1 MAFVTADRVLDTS
14 TSTGT
19 GDLVVSGSSPNGY
32 RTFSTV
38 MSVADTCY
46 YSAQHQ
52 TLNEWETG
60 TATYSSANTLTRTTV
75 SSSSNANAAVNFSA
89 GTKDVSI
96 TFLASKS
103 VQTNPSGQ
111 TVNSGGSYTRTAFT
125 ATAGQTSFT
134 VSYTVNYVEVYVN
147 GILLNSADYTAST
160 GTTVVLAAA
169 ASSGDIIE
177 VIALNVGTFTSGGY
191 TRTTYTGTAGQTSFT
206 ASYTPGYVEVFLN
219 GVLLDPTDYTATS
232 GTAIVLGT
240 GTAAGDTV
248 DIVAL
253 NIGGFT
259 GGVTVTGTPTS
270 GQLTSWTGSSSI
282 QGVASSSVDG
292 NLNLTIGGNLSM
304 SSSFLR
310 NRLINGNM
318 YVAQRLP
325 AAVATTAASGTGSV
339 ATVTFSGGV
348 TVAVGATV
356 IITGMTPTGYNGT
369 YTVTASSAGSVS
381 FASTTTGAQ
390 TVAGQITY
398 TSVTVTAGTTVPTI
412 STGYPIVDRW
422 FAYSTGANVVA
433 AQVAGTGSNRSIL
446 QITGAASVTAVGVG
460 QRIESLNS
468 YDLSGKTCTLSVS
481 LANSLLTTVTW
492 TASYANTND
501 TFGTIGTATKT
512 QIATGTFT
520 VSSTLTRYTT
530 NISVPAAATTGIEI
544 LFTVGAQTSGT
555 WQIDDVQ
562 FEEGSIATPFERQ
575 PYTQQLQNC
584 QRYYEKSYDQSVGPG
599 TTVVSS
605 GPWPGAT
612 QGVTVNTGY
621 FNIVAPFSV
630 VKFSRPTGVVYSPV
644 TGNTSVVRNWTSGAD
659 FASGTVVAG
668 NSSLSVAN
676 GATGLNAF
684 IAYHWTASAEIP

>member
-1 MAFVTADRVLDTS
+1 L
-14 TSTGT
+14 
-19 GDLVVSGSSPNGY
+19 
-32 RTFSTV
+32 
-38 MSVADTCY
+38 
-46 YSAQHQ
+46 
-52 TLNEWETG
+52 
-60 TATYSSANTLTRTTV
+60 
-75 SSSSNANAAVNFSA
+75 
-89 GTKDVSI
+89 
-96 TFLASKS
+96 
-103 VQTNPSGQ
+103 
-111 TVNSGGSYTRTAFT
+111 
-125 ATAGQTSFT
+125 
-134 VSYTVNYVEVYVN
+134 N

-169 ASSGDIIE
+169 ASSGDIVE
-177 VIALNVGTFTSGGY
+177 VIAYNIGTFTSGGY

-206 ASYTPGYVEVFLN
+206 AAYTPGYIQVYLN

-232 GTAIVLGT
+232 GTAVVLGT

-259 GGVTVTGTPTS
+259 GGVTVTGTPAS
-270 GQLTSWTGSSSI
+270 GQLTSWTGSTSI
-282 QGVASSSVDG
+282 QGVASSSVDA

-348 TVAVGATV
+348 TVSVGATV

-398 TSVTVTAGTTVPTI
+398 TSVTVTAGTTVPTA

-422 FAYSTGANVVA
+422 FSYSTGANVVA
-433 AQVAGTGSNRSIL
+433 AQVVGTGSNRSIF

-492 TASYANTND
+492 TAYYANTND
-501 TFGTIGTATKT
+501 TFGTIGTPTKT

-520 VSSTLTRYTT
+520 VNGTLTRYTT

-562 FEEGSIATPFERQ
+562 FEEGSIVTPFERQ

-584 QRYYEKSYDQSVGPG
+584 QRYYEKNYDQSVGPG
-599 TTVVSS
+599 TTFASA
-605 GPWPGAT
+605 GPFSGAT
-612 QGVTVNTGY
+612 AASSNGVGY
-621 FNIVAPFSV
+621 FAFPGIFNVLKRAV
-630 VKFSRPTGVVYSPV
+630 PTITIYSPV
-644 TGNTSVVRNWTSGAD
+644 TGSTAVVRNATTNVD
-659 FASGTVVAG
+659 FAAVT
-668 NSSLSVAN
+668 NSAPGVSSFAITG
-676 GATGLNAF
+676 GATSTSAF
-684 IAYHWTASAEIP
+684 IFSNWTAAAEIP

>member
-1 MAFVTADRVLDTS
+1 VSDEGTLLTSGVTSFDFTGSGVTA
-14 TSTGT
+14 
-19 GDLVVSGSSPNGY
+19 
-32 RTFSTV
+32 
-38 MSVADTCY
+38 
-46 YSAQHQ
+46 SAV
-52 TLNEWETG
+52 G
-60 TATYSSANTLTRTTV
+60 TAVTVTIPGGSGGGTYTRTT
-75 SSSSNANAAVNFSA
+75 
-89 GTKDVSI
+89 
-96 TFLASKS
+96 
-103 VQTNPSGQ
+103 
-111 TVNSGGSYTRTAFT
+111 FT

-134 VSYTVNYVEVYVN
+134 ASYTVGYVQVYLN
-147 GILLNSADYTAST
+147 GILLNSADYTATT

-169 ASSGDIIE
+169 AASGDIVD
-177 VIALNVGTFTSGGY
+177 VIALNIGTFTSGGY

-206 ASYTPGYVEVFLN
+206 ASYTPGFIQVYLN
-219 GVLLDPTDYTATS
+219 GVLLDTTDYTASS
-232 GTAIVLGT
+232 GSAVVLNT

-248 DIVAL
+248 DLVAL
-253 NIGGFT
+253 SISGFT
-259 GGVTVTGTPTS
+259 GSVTISGSPTS
-270 GQLTSWTGSSSI
+270 GQLTAWTGASSI
-282 QGVASSSVDG
+282 QGVASSSVDA

-356 IITGMTPTGYNGT
+356 IITGVTPTGYNGT

-433 AQVAGTGSNRSIL
+433 AQVAGTGSNRSIF

-520 VSSTLTRYTT
+520 VNSTLTRYST

-584 QRYYEKSYDQSVGPG
+584 QRYYEKNYDQSVGPG
-599 TTVVSS
+599 TTAPSA
-605 GPWPGAT
+605 GPFSGAT
-612 QGVTVNTGY
+612 ATSSNGVGY
-621 FNIVAPFSV
+621 FAFSGIFSV
-630 VKFSRPTGVVYSPV
+630 LKRAVPTITIYSPV
-644 TGNTSVVRNWTSGAD
+644 TGSTAVVRNATTNVD
-659 FASGTVVAG
+659 FAAAT
-668 NSSLSVAN
+668 NSAPGVSSFAITG
-676 GATGLNAF
+676 GATSTGAF
-684 IAYHWTASAEIP
+684 IFSNWTAVAEIP